1 MLSNLKRWLF
11 WGAGAVCVA
20 GVVVL
25 VILGVR
31 WLAYRQPAQLVDT
44 NVNLEA
50 EWDNTIRHLGV
61 GIEPVYPPE
70 EDLAVGDL
78 FATVVA
84 DDKKYLIYSRN
95 LDVASTPFLGKSV
108 RVGHVDVSK
117 ELNEA
122 YAGIPLFPETPS
134 AQVDVTKQQDGQ
146 NRTTPVMAASLFG
159 QHEERRGLP
168 RAAFPGLTIYQSSAA
183 SAGATATSRGW
194 FDFSADN
201 ETSVKLVLGVVETYG
216 LDVVTADKA
225 LTKYCDKPET
235 ALVCTEDTVR
245 KHLRALVGDHVL
257 DKFVDPVAHDYRYA
271 VTVQLVMVNRVY
283 LARTITQQS
292 NRSQA
297 EGGGASVGPRAAS
310 AASTEPV
317 ALSETTSSQ
326 LESRLS
332 RIEKQLGELQT
343 GLAAV
348 YRLSAGAQTGLDG
361 TFPRPLAIGYRS
373 IPYSFK
379 TVSGDKPK

>member
-1 MLSNLKRWLF
+1 MISNPRRWLF
-11 WGAGAVCVA
+11 WGAGTACVA
-20 GVVVL
+20 AAVVL

-31 WLAYRQPAQLVDT
+31 WLAYRQPAQSVNA

-84 DDKKYLIYSRN
+84 DDKKYLSYSGN

-108 RVGHVDVSK
+108 KVGHVDVSQ
-117 ELNEA
+117 ELKEA

-134 AQVDVTKQQDGQ
+134 TQVDASKQADGQ
-146 NRTTPVMAASLFG
+146 NKTMSVTAVSLFG
-159 QHEERRGLP
+159 QHEERRALP
-168 RAAFPGLTIYQSSAA
+168 RAAFPGLTIYQDSTA

-194 FDFSADN
+194 FDFGAN
-201 ETSVKLVLGVVETYG
+201 KETSIKLVLGVVETYG
-216 LDVVTADKA
+216 LDAVTADRA

-235 ALVCTEDTVR
+235 APVCTEDTVR
-245 KHLRALVGDHVL
+245 KHLRALIGDHVL

-292 NRSQA
+292 NRSEA
-297 EGGGASVGPRAAS
+297 EGGGASVGPRAATP
-310 AASTEPV
+310 ASTEPT
-317 ALSETTSSQ
+317 APPETTPSQ
-326 LESRLS
+326 LEARLS
-332 RIEKQLGELQT
+332 RIEKQLGDLQT
-343 GLAAV
+343 GLAAA
-348 YRLSAGAQTGLDG
+348 YRLSTGAETGLDG

-379 TVSGDKPK
+379 LVSSDKPK